1 MLKRSI
7 SLEQG
12 EEQALIQNGTVTLY
26 RRHEIIF
33 TAGQPA
39 QELHY
44 ILSGWVN
51 VFKVNDQGRQVS
63 VGLRYQ
69 GDFVGLSS
77 FACNQERGS
86 FGQAMMNSKIVSIP
100 REKMH
105 ILFKTMPGLMSKFFC
120 LMGTCLQD
128 TQSNIVYFLSHQ
140 TDKRLILTLMNIACY
155 LGQQAEDGKRLVNL
169 TLSQEEMAHI
179 VGCSRQTVNNVL
191 TKLRHGQY
199 IEMNGREI
207 VAIYPERLAENYSE
221 W

>member
-1 MLKRSI
+1 MLKQSI
-7 SLEQG
+7 RLEQD

-39 QELHY
+39 RELHY

-63 VGLRYQ
+63 IGLRYQ

-86 FGQAMMNSKIVSIP
+86 YGQAMMDSKIVSIT
-100 REKMH
+100 RNNMD
-105 ILFKTMPGLMSKFFC
+105 ILLKTMPGLMSKFFC

-128 TQSNIVYFLSHQ
+128 TQSTIVYFLSHQ

-155 LGQQAEDGKRLVNL
+155 LGQQAEDGKRLINL
-169 TLSQEEMAHI
+169 TLSQEELAHI

-191 TKLRHGQY
+191 TKLRQGQY
-199 IEMNGREI
+199 IEMNGR
-207 VAIYPERLAENYSE
+207 
-221 W
+221 